1 MPKWRSSSS
10 SDLPLNTPVPTAP
23 AGSLRASDPVPQAPT
38 PSLRRIALCI
48 QYDGA
53 AFHGWQRQTSLA
65 SVQQIL
71 EGAIEA
77 LDPHRPVQAVAAGRT
92 DTGVHAAGQVVHF
105 DSAGPIPAQRW
116 ARALN
121 GRLPA
126 SVRVR
131 AASEVPP
138 DWHACFYATY
148 RRYRYTIYNA
158 RTPNLF
164 LAPWSWHRY
173 QLQLAEGLMAEVL
186 ADLIGEHDFSAFQ
199 RAGSRRSHART
210 TIQAVE
216 VRREGDLVVT
226 ELQASGFLYGMV
238 RLVMG
243 QLVAVGE
250 GRLHPDAFRDRW
262 RRRQRHAV
270 KEAAPPHGL
279 CLLRVGYPDNPFPQP
294 AWYDGQPQ
302 FRLGFSDPPQSWHP
316 LSLELGCQG

>member
-1 MPKWRSSSS
+1 VSAPAVSQPPASQ
-10 SDLPLNTPVPTAP
+10 DLGEAPALPVPWPLLKPP
-23 AGSLRASDPVPQAPT
+23 ATDLSP
-38 PSLRRIALCI
+38 RRIALCI

-53 AFHGWQRQTSLA
+53 AFHGWQRQSSQA
-65 SVQQIL
+65 SVQETL
-71 EGAIEA
+71 EAAIAA

-92 DTGVHAAGQVVHF
+92 DTGVHAAGQIVHF
-105 DSAGPIPAQRW
+105 DSAGPIPAHRW

-131 AASEVPP
+131 AAREVAPA
-138 DWHACFYATY
+138 WHACFCATY

-173 QLQLAEGLMAEVL
+173 QMLLEDGLMAEVL
-186 ADLIGEHDFSAFQ
+186 QELVGEHDFSAFQ
-199 RAGSRRSHART
+199 RAGSRRAHART

-250 GRLHPDAFRDRW
+250 GRLSPGAFRERW
-262 RRRQRHAV
+262 RRRERHAV

-279 CLLRVGYPDNPFPQP
+279 CLLRVGYAENPFPHP

-302 FRLGFSDPPQSWHP
+302 FRMGFSDPPAPWIPHSA
-316 LSLELGCQG
+316 ELGPAPSGG

>member
-1 MPKWRSSSS
+1 LAPN
-10 SDLPLNTPVPTAP
+10 PLN
-23 AGSLRASDPVPQAPT
+23 GQASSESQLFSEGLVARDSQPRLLQQEPR
-38 PSLRRIALCI
+38 LRRIALCL
-48 QYDGA
+48 QYDGSC
-53 AFHGWQRQTSLA
+53 FNGWQRQSQA
-65 SVQQIL
+65 PSVQARL
-71 EGAIEA
+71 EAAIAE
-77 LDPHRPVQAVAAGRT
+77 LDPQRPCRTMAAGRT

-105 DSAGPIPAQRW
+105 DAHGPIPAERW
-116 ARALN
+116 AAALN

-126 SVRVR
+126 SIRVR
-131 AASEVPP
+131 ASVAAPEG
-138 DWHACFYATY
+138 WHACFSASY
-148 RRYRYTIYNA
+148 RRYRYTIYNG

-173 QLQLAEGLMAEVL
+173 QLQLEERLMAEVL
-186 ADLIGEHDFSAFQ
+186 AELVGEHDFSAFQ
-199 RAGSRRSHART
+199 RAGSSRSHART

-250 GRLHPDAFRDRW
+250 GRLSPDTCLQRW
-262 RRRQRHAV
+262 RRRERHAV

-279 CLLRVGYPDNPFPQP
+279 CLLRVGYPENPFPQA

-302 FRLGFSDPPQSWHP
+302 FRLGFSDPPPAWHP
-316 LSLELGCQG
+316 LSSELGCQG

>member
-1 MPKWRSSSS
+1 MPRWRSSNWSESPLSTQPPTSS
-10 SDLPLNTPVPTAP
+10 SGPLQIPDSAWQGPKVP
-23 AGSLRASDPVPQAPT
+23 
-38 PSLRRIALCI
+38 LRRIALCI

-53 AFHGWQRQTSLA
+53 AFHGWQRQTRQA
-65 SVQQIL
+65 SVQETL
-71 EGAIEA
+71 EQAIAA

-105 DSAGPIPAQRW
+105 DIAGPIPAERW

-121 GRLPA
+121 GRLPP

-131 AASEVPP
+131 AATEVPP
-138 DWHACFYATY
+138 DWHACFSATF
-148 RRYRYTIYNA
+148 RRYRYTIYNG

-173 QLQLAEGLMAEVL
+173 QLQLEEGLMEGVL
-186 ADLIGEHDFSAFQ
+186 VDLLGEHDFSAFQ

-216 VRREGDLVVT
+216 VRRAGDLVVT

-238 RLVMG
+238 RLLMG

-250 GRLHPDAFRDRW
+250 GRLHPDAFRERW

-270 KEAAPPHGL
+270 KEAAPPQGL
-279 CLLRVGYPDNPFPQP
+279 CLLRVGYPDNPFSQS

-302 FRLGFSDPPQSWHP
+302 FRLGFNDPPPAWHQLP
-316 LSLELGCQG
+316 TKPGRLG